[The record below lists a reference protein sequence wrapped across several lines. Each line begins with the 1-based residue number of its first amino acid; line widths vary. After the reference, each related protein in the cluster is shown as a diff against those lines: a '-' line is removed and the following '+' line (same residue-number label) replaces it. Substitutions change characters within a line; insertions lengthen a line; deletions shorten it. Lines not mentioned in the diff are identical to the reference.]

1 MSQHRDKV
9 RGCEFIDR
17 SLKETPAQYIDLGA
31 WPKRDC
37 VRLPIV
43 YCEWFDWSE
52 LFSSGVVEKL
62 ASIVKGSSSE
72 VIYAS
77 GLSTDSSSAVPS
89 TLRVTKIA
97 SNALT
102 GTYFKAIWDESSM
115 APFGP
120 LAAAA
125 RVTLMWDDSQEWL
138 VIGDRCFEIGIFV
151 VVAKDYPRT
160 AKNVFHCL
168 DEQVLLDRYSRI
180 LRINKVAARSELGKW
195 SEPA

>member
-1 MSQHRDKV
+1 M

-77 GLSTDSSSAVPS
+77 GLSKDLSSAVPS

-115 APFGP
+115 APLGP

-125 RVTLMWDDSQEWL
+125 RVTLMWDDLQEWL

-168 DEQVLLDRYSRI
+168 DEQVLSDRFSIIPPDQQGCGSIR
-180 LRINKVAARSELGKW
+180 AGQW